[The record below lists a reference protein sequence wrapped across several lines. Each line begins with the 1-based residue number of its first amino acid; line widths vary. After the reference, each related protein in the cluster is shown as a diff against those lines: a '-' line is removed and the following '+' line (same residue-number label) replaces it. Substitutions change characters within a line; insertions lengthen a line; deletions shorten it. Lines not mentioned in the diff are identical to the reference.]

1 MTGTISSMKK
11 FVLLLIIFGVSIS
24 EPLYAN
30 SLATTNAEQKQVVAE
45 CFKEKKGTFLMQ
57 EVNGAKVIEYN
68 QDGLDELV
76 SPVSTFKIFVA
87 LVGLET
93 GAIKDA
99 DTVEKWDGNKT
110 FADAWN
116 KDHNLKTAMAESVNW
131 YFYVVLK
138 RIGKKKIEEYLK
150 LLNYGNQDASS
161 GEFDFWLDKQGSLKI
176 SARQQVD
183 FLNRLYL
190 EQLPISKKSQQT
202 VKDLLQV
209 ESTPKG
215 VLSGKTGTSQENGNL
230 VLGWFVGFVQSDKK
244 GYVFATRY
252 EAESGAT
259 GRKARDISEQIFK
272 QLGLL

>member
-1 MTGTISSMKK
+1 MTRTISSMRK
-11 FVLLLIIFGVSIS
+11 VLLLLISMWVSMS
-24 EPLYAN
+24 EPLLAN
-30 SLATTNAEQKQVVAE
+30 SLATADTDQAQIVAD
-45 CFKEKKGTFLMQ
+45 CFKGNKGTFLMR

-68 QDGLDELV
+68 QQGLDEMV

-99 DTVEKWDGNKT
+99 DSIEKWDGNKT

-131 YFYVVLK
+131 YFYAVLK
-138 RIGKKKIEEYLK
+138 RVGKKKIEEYLK

-202 VKDLLQV
+202 VKELLQV
-209 ESTPKG
+209 ESTQKG
-215 VLSGKTGTSQENGNL
+215 VLSGKTGTSQENGKL
-230 VLGWFVGFVQSDKK
+230 VLGWFVGFVQNDKK

-259 GRKARDISEQIFK
+259 GRKAKDISEQIFK

>member
-1 MTGTISSMKK
+1 MTRTISSMKK
-11 FVLLLIIFGVSIS
+11 FVLLSIIIGVSS
-24 EPLYAN
+24 QPLYAN
-30 SLATTNAEQKQVVAE
+30 SLAAADADQKQVVAD

-57 EVNGAKVIEYN
+57 EVNGAKVLEYN
-68 QDGLDELV
+68 QAGLDEMI

-99 DTVEKWDGNKT
+99 DTIEKWDGNKT

-116 KDHNLKTAMAESVNW
+116 RDHNLKTAMAESVNW

-138 RIGKKKIEEYLK
+138 RVGKKKIEEYLK
-150 LLNYGNQDASS
+150 LLKYGNEDASS

-190 EQLPISKKSQQT
+190 DQLPISKKSQQT

-209 ESTPKG
+209 ESTQKG
-215 VLSGKTGTSQENGNL
+215 ILSGKTGTSQENGKL

-244 GYVFATRY
+244 AYTFATRY

-259 GRKARDISEQIFK
+259 GRKARDISERIFK